1 MSWEKNLRFETKLFD
16 RLYRIGIFIL
26 KVNSVCSLK
35 QLMYQA
41 QNNKEHDFLNH
52 KRRL

>member
-35 QLMYQA
+35 QLMCPL
-41 QNNKEHDFLNH
+41 QNNKEYDFQNH
-52 KRRL
+52 KLQL